1 MEGMEVVL
9 TLNEYSIYKNDNY
22 YLCVPNIEHRFY
34 HVFVAFSLKDLDVL
48 YDEKLII
55 EIRKISDSI
64 FSVYKNSVYVLP
76 VIDPATLLE
85 VTSENDDRG
94 YNKILKNIIQPITLS
109 VYSILM
115 KKNARVSQIIKM
127 IKQNDVDKKLVGWLT
142 LKLGENFIKEIT
154 FEETETFTTL
164 PVESFD
170 DINSNFSNENT
181 SIDYQNDNIWLK
193 NEEEKIS
200 DSLKPAVSPGFSN
213 LSFIIMIL
221 IVSLVFGTILGYLIL
236 K

>member
-1 MEGMEVVL
+1 MEDMEVIL

-22 YLCVPNIEHRFY
+22 FLCVPNAEHNFY
-34 HVFVAFSLKDLDVL
+34 HVFVGFSLKDLDIL

-76 VIDPATLLE
+76 IIEPNILLEATL
-85 VTSENDDRG
+85 ENDDRS

-109 VYSILM
+109 VYSMLM

-127 IKQNDVDKKLVGWLT
+127 IKQNDVDKKLVGWLS
-142 LKLGENFIKEIT
+142 LKLGDSFIKEIT
-154 FEETETFTTL
+154 FEETEVFTTI
-164 PVESFD
+164 PVENYNVID
-170 DINSNFSNENT
+170 TNVLDKNI
-181 SIDYQNDNIWLK
+181 SIDYQNDSVWLK

-200 DSLKPAVSPGFSN
+200 DSLKPAFSPGFSN
-213 LSFIIMIL
+213 LGFIIMIL